1 MSVKQLSIF
10 AENRNGS
17 IYEIT
22 KILADAG
29 IALRAFSI
37 ADTQNYGVLRLIVN
51 DIKAGYEALSN
62 AGKIVN
68 VTDVVG
74 VEISDANG
82 GLCELLHVLAK
93 DEISVEYLYAF
104 VAPTA
109 GKAFVNCITAIC
121 AGRCNNGIFIT
132 MTCCRNL
139 VASVCH
145 TTIGADIECVA

>member
-22 KILADAG
+22 RILADAG

-37 ADTQNYGVLRLIVN
+37 ADTQSYGVLRLIVS
-51 DIKAGYEALSN
+51 DVKAGFDALSA

-82 GLCELLHVLAK
+82 GLCELLHALAK
-93 DEISVEYLYAF
+93 DETSVEYLYAF
-104 VAPTA
+104 VSPTA
-109 GKAFVNCITAIC
+109 GKAFVVLRVADNDATEKLLTD
-121 AGRCNNGIFIT
+121 AGFT
-132 MTCCRNL
+132 LLTD
-139 VASVCH
+139 
-145 TTIGADIECVA
+145 ADLKL

>member
-37 ADTQNYGVLRLIVN
+37 ADTQNYGVLRLIVS

-109 GKAFVNCITAIC
+109 GKAFVVLRVADNDATEKILSA
-121 AGRCNNGIFIT
+121 AGFT
-132 MTCCRNL
+132 LLTD
-139 VASVCH
+139 
-145 TTIGADIECVA
+145 ADLKL

>member
-1 MSVKQLSIF
+1 MSLKLLSIF

-17 IYEIT
+17 TYEIT

-37 ADTQNYGVLRLIVN
+37 ADTQNYGVLRLIVS

-109 GKAFVNCITAIC
+109 GKAFVVLRVADNDATEKILSA
-121 AGRCNNGIFIT
+121 AGFT
-132 MTCCRNL
+132 LLTD
-139 VASVCH
+139 
-145 TTIGADIECVA
+145 ADLKL

>member
-37 ADTQNYGVLRLIVN
+37 ADTQNYGVLRLIVS

-109 GKAFVNCITAIC
+109 GKAFVVLRVADNDATEKLLSA
-121 AGRCNNGIFIT
+121 AGFT
-132 MTCCRNL
+132 LLTD
-139 VASVCH
+139 
-145 TTIGADIECVA
+145 ADLKL

>member
-10 AENRNGS
+10 AENRNDS

-37 ADTQNYGVLRLIVN
+37 ADTQNYGVLRLIVS

-109 GKAFVNCITAIC
+109 GKAFVVLRVADNDATEKILSA
-121 AGRCNNGIFIT
+121 AGFT
-132 MTCCRNL
+132 LLTD
-139 VASVCH
+139 
-145 TTIGADIECVA
+145 ADLKL